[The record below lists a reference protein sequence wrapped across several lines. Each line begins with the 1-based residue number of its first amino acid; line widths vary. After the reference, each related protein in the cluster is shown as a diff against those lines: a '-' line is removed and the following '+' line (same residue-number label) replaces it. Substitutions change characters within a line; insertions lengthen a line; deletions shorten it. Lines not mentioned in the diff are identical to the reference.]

1 MATIDEVRTGFEQAR
16 KEIGLL
22 DEALAN
28 EQERIENQAFQ
39 DGGRDLTAE
48 EEARV
53 AAIEMAR
60 NNLGTS
66 LQKLAMETIDALEN
80 ASDFDDLLAEL
91 DAINQQLTDDL
102 SELNDLVDAAAKA
115 VKVLGI
121 LAKVAEKLIALRP
134 TP

>member
-28 EQERIENQAFQ
+28 EQERIEDQAFQ

-53 AAIEMAR
+53 AAIETAR
-60 NNLGTS
+60 NNLGPS

-102 SELNDLVDAAAKA
+102 SDLNDLVDVAAKA
-115 VKVLGI
+115 AKVLGI